1 MINYQ
6 LAFLLGIGAYVYTNW
21 LTEPRMIF
29 NWLYIKLLRLTEDN
43 HGNESPWYL
52 YSLFMVL
59 IGCEKCVAGQW
70 ALWVFLFINW
80 HDYTPWF
87 ILPHALTVL
96 FTIFVAG
103 ATKFIINKITNE

>member
-21 LTEPRMIF
+21 LTEPHQIF
-29 NWLYIKLLRLTEDN
+29 HGIYMWLKKVLKYKEREEAGKSI
-43 HGNESPWYL
+43 HP
-52 YSLFMVL
+52 LFMVL
-59 IGCEKCVAGQW
+59 IYCEKCVAGQW
-70 ALWVFLFINW
+70 ALWIFLFINW